1 MIAEIV
7 QQLSGGLLVRM
18 LHTKDGAKIGVTC
31 VMHGNNKVCLYVPSF
46 GPNFVLVFLSTWHA
60 STTTVVFPLKVTS
73 QVIR

>member
-31 VMHGNNKVCLYVPSF
+31 VMHGNNKVCLCAIFWTIFCVCISF
-46 GPNFVLVFLSTWHA
+46 YMACFHHYSC
-60 STTTVVFPLKVTS
+60 FPLKVS
-73 QVIR
+73 SK